1 MRVAIDGSFLSL
13 PPSGIGTYLRHLTSA
28 LRDLALDLDL
38 RLVEPDWTD
47 RSPATT
53 SFPSSVIDRFRTNRR
68 LRRAHWDLRGVS
80 RQAARSDPE
89 LLHIPHFAAP
99 IRSHI
104 PLIVTVHDVIPLVL
118 PAYQASRAMRLN
130 LAVMRRNVRS
140 ARLIL
145 TPSNAAAADITRVL
159 GIPPDRIRVT
169 PEAAG
174 NEFRPA
180 TDPANDRAV
189 ARRLGICGRYIF
201 NVGGFDTRKNLPVLL
216 EAFAKL
222 RPRVEQ
228 PIQLVIAGAPHSDNP
243 AVFPPLEPVIA
254 QLGLTD
260 AVVLPGRI
268 SDDDKLAL
276 YRGAALYA
284 TPSLYEGF
292 GLTALEAMACGIP
305 TVATNR
311 TSLPEVVGDG
321 GLLVEPEAE
330 ALATALATILNDP
343 EVAAR
348 LSERGL
354 TRAAT
359 FSWRRTAELTLD
371 AYHDVIDSIA
381 TPPRIR
387 KR

>member
-330 ALATALATILNDP
+330 ALATALAAILNDP

-381 TPPRIR
+381 TPPRKR